1 MTNTNVSVELEKLEK
16 LLNKVGDLVITNSM
30 MAQTIDN
37 LPSGEAKKSLLEK
50 INLLQRHIVELQD
63 YATDIRMVKFESMYE
78 TYNNFLKEIIP
89 QNKKIKFISP
99 LRSPRIIDL
108 FCSPPL
114 ADPLGGPAP
123 FLDQQPVSFSNF
135 FAKL

>member
-89 QNKKIKFISP
+89 QNKK
-99 LRSPRIIDL
+99 
-108 FCSPPL
+108 
-114 ADPLGGPAP
+114 
-123 FLDQQPVSFSNF
+123 
-135 FAKL
+135 